1 MEADLEHIR
10 QLYLQ
15 KLAGGLSKEEEAELE
30 AAMDDSMV
38 RKMCKE
44 LEELYDSPEMLN
56 LLKERPTSKRWD
68 ELAEHVMNSQDA
80 TRKTRI
86 MVWWAAAAGV
96 AVLIGLGAYLRYDT
110 VQQQSINYS
119 AGRGTIKDRP
129 RDVRL
134 KLADGKT
141 ISLENNGSR
150 KVGDVD
156 LVYEAKALHFQDK
169 FNNSGQMNTL
179 EVPSK
184 LDYKVR
190 LSDGTEV
197 WLNSM
202 STLRFPFS
210 FTGSTR
216 EVEVNGEAYFN
227 VAADA
232 EKPFIVH
239 TPEGK
244 VQVLGT
250 TFNVNAYEPGHMIT
264 SLVDGAVKTS
274 NSGKDVV
281 LRPGQEAIWDEGRET
296 RVQKFE
302 PTETLAW
309 MEGVVYFKGADFSMI
324 ATALDRWYDLEL
336 RVDRPELNSLRFHVQ
351 LDKHKPIGDFMEILR
366 VSKGFQYRVEG
377 HVLHIF

>member
-15 KLAGGLSKEEEAELE
+15 KLAGGLTEKEEAELE
-30 AAMDDSMV
+30 AAMVEPAV

-44 LEELYDSPEMLN
+44 LEELYQSPEMLD

-68 ELAEHVMNSQDA
+68 ELAELAMNSQY
-80 TRKTRI
+80 TPRKTRA

-96 AVLIGLGAYLRYDT
+96 AVLIGLAAYLRHDA
-110 VQQQSINYS
+110 VQQQSVNYS
-119 AGRGTIKDRP
+119 AGRGNIKDRP

-134 KLADGKT
+134 KLAGGRT
-141 ISLENNGSR
+141 ISLADHGSR
-150 KVGDVD
+150 KVGDVVLTYQEKTLQFD
-156 LVYEAKALHFQDK
+156 DK
-169 FNNSGQMNTL
+169 YHNNGQMNTL
-179 EVPSK
+179 EVPSR
-184 LDYKVR
+184 LDYKIR

-197 WLNSM
+197 WLNSL
-202 STLRFPFS
+202 SSIRFPFS

-216 EVEVNGEAYFN
+216 EVEVEGEAYFN
-227 VAADA
+227 VAADE

-250 TFNVNAYEPGHMIT
+250 TFNVNAYEQGHMIT

-274 NSGKDVV
+274 NSGREVI
-281 LRPGQEAIWDEGRET
+281 LRPGQEAIWDEGREA
-296 RVQKFE
+296 RVQKFD
-302 PTETLAW
+302 PVQKLAW
-309 MEGVVYFKGADFSMI
+309 MEGVIYFKGADFNTI

-336 RVDRPELNSLRFHVQ
+336 RVERPELNSLRFHVQ
-351 LDKHKPIGDFMEILR
+351 LEKNKPIQDFMEILR
-366 VSKGFQYRVEG
+366 VSKGFQYRVDG
-377 HVLHIF
+377 HILHIF

>member
-15 KLAGGLSKEEEAELE
+15 KLAGGLSEKEEAELE
-30 AAMDDSMV
+30 AAMAEPAV

-44 LEELYDSPEMLN
+44 LEELYQSPEMLN
-56 LLKERPTSKRWD
+56 LLRERPTSRRWD
-68 ELAEHVMNSQDA
+68 ELAELAMNSQYSR
-80 TRKTRI
+80 RKTRT

-96 AVLIGLGAYLRYDT
+96 ALLIGLAGYLRFDT
-110 VQQQSINYS
+110 TQQQSINYS
-119 AGRGTIKDRP
+119 AGRGIKDRP
-129 RDVRL
+129 QDVRL
-134 KLADGKT
+134 RLAGGKT
-141 ISLENNGSR
+141 LSLANHGSSQM
-150 KVGDVD
+150 GDVT
-156 LVYEAKALHFQDK
+156 LNYEKKTLQFEDK
-169 FNNSGQMNTL
+169 YHNSGQMNTL

-184 LDYKVR
+184 LDYRVR

-197 WLNSM
+197 WLNSL
-202 STLRFPFS
+202 SSIHFPFS

-216 EVEVNGEAYFN
+216 EVEVEGEAYFN

-250 TFNVNAYEPGHMIT
+250 TFNVNTYERGHMIT
-264 SLVDGAVKTS
+264 SLVEGAVKTT
-274 NSGKDVV
+274 NGGQDVV
-281 LRPGQEAIWDEGRET
+281 LRPGQEAVWDEGRAP
-296 RVQKFE
+296 RVQAFDA
-302 PTETLAW
+302 TEKLAW
-309 MEGVVYFKGADFSMI
+309 MEGKIYFKGADFGTI

-336 RVDRPELNSLRFHVQ
+336 RVERPELNSLRFHVQ
-351 LDKHKPIGDFMEILR
+351 LDKNKPVQDFMEILR
-366 VSKGFQYRVEG
+366 VSKDFQYRVEG